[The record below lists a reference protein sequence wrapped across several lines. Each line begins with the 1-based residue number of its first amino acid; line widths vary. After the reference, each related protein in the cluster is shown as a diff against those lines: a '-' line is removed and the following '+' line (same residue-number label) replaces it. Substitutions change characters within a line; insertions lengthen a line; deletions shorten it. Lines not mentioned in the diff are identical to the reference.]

1 MTAAALQS
9 PELDFTSG
17 GKVLEF
23 ADFSCSKKIYFLT
36 LKKDKFAVSIN
47 PKLCLLVVFLQSG
60 NLDFRN
66 WKVPINSNKPIMM
79 YVHLS

>member
-1 MTAAALQS
+1 MRDVQQLNDRAEAIQS

-23 ADFSCSKKIYFLT
+23 ADFSCSKKMYFLT

-47 PKLCLLVVFLQSG
+47 PKLCLLIVSCSPG
-60 NLDFRN
+60 
-66 WKVPINSNKPIMM
+66 I
-79 YVHLS
+79 